1 MMWIKKAIMMT
12 EKSRG
17 TRLEAAKVR
26 WHGDIEMREGRKEGR
41 EKKKRHSLW
50 YYCIDYCCYL
60 RFRTS

>member
-41 EKKKRHSLW
+41 KKKKEAFTLVLL
-50 YYCIDYCCYL
+50 Y
-60 RFRTS
+60 